1 LTSPPSCYI
10 LSRMAINVDLNMTR
24 PLFVLI
30 NLRLLFRRWSIYAWF
45 AVSLAF
51 AGFIYF
57 GLGQSTTNLIAACLL
72 FPVFSILGIGFALGN
87 ILNRTYSPKN
97 KNYFSPMQLK
107 FDETGLTTVSKIGEG
122 KRQWKEFWGWKKAAG
137 CYLLYVSKSA
147 YIAIPQ
153 SAVPRDRAGDFEN
166 LLNNKINADK

>member
-1 LTSPPSCYI
+1 
-10 LSRMAINVDLNMTR
+10 MAITIDLNMTR
-24 PLFVLI
+24 PLFVMI
-30 NLRLLFRRWSIYAWF
+30 NLRLLFRRLSIYAWF
-45 AVSLAF
+45 VVSLAF

-57 GLGQSTTNLIAACLL
+57 GLGQSTTNLIAACIL
-72 FPVFSILGIGFALGN
+72 FPVFSVMGIGFALGN

-97 KNYFSPMQLK
+97 KFYFSPMQLI
-107 FDETGLTTVSKIGEG
+107 FDDTGVTTTSKIGEG

-153 SAVPRDRAGDFEN
+153 SAVPCDRADDFEN
-166 LLNNKINADK
+166 LLNKKINAAK